1 MPPLPSPWKPA
12 SAGASTGTS
21 LGWEKISTWISHQRR
36 IWTSRRTLRTW
47 PRPPWGREGSCYHQV
62 PNLMEENNLTSS
74 VTNTIENI
82 KCFQYSHTLQRWYLI
97 LRSQK
102 PLLDQ
107 DQASRPPGGGGGSS
121 FSLPSSAASPLH
133 ASPPRWREY
142 ASEAG
147 SPILEQVLLMS
158 RHSAGTPSPAGAGY
172 GSLNH
177 ERTTRSSSPQ
187 LKTLSWPTSLPSSM
201 ARHWREPKAF
211 QICILCPWG
220 LLTFQFDYFHSWAM
234 NKFITCIVPQS
245 YFDETFCRPAAPGLG
260 KCPLLLYCRSQLVLL
275 Y

>member
-1 MPPLPSPWKPA
+1 MKQNTA
-12 SAGASTGTS
+12 
-21 LGWEKISTWISHQRR
+21 
-36 IWTSRRTLRTW
+36 RTW
-47 PRPPWGREGSCYHQV
+47 PRPPWGGQLLSSGSELWWKKITVDFCKTSY
-62 PNLMEENNLTSS
+62 LT
-74 VTNTIENI
+74 IKNI
-82 KCFQYSHTLQRWYLI
+82 KCFQCSHTLQLSYLI
-97 LRSQK
+97 IRSQK
-102 PLLDQ
+102 PLLGQ
-107 DQASRPPGGGGGSS
+107 DQARRTPGGGGGSS
-121 FSLPSSAASPLH
+121 FSLPSSAASPLP
-133 ASPPRWREY
+133 ASPPRWREH

-147 SPILEQVLLMS
+147 SPTLEQVLLIS

-201 ARHWREPKAF
+201 ARHWREPKAL

-234 NKFITCIVPQS
+234 NKFITCIVPQ
-245 YFDETFCRPAAPGLG
+245 DETFCGPPAPGLG

-275 Y
+275 YQDLPRRGALGHLKADLQVCSFVYTMSCF